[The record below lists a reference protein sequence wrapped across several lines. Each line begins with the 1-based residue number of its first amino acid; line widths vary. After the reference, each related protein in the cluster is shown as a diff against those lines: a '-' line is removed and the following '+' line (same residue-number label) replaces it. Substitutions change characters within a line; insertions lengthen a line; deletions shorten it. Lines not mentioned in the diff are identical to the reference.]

1 MKKYELWYTK
11 EAPFGNED
19 FTIFQFGNDI
29 PDDGWEKWSLPIGNG
44 YMGVNIF
51 GRVKTE
57 RMQVTE
63 NSLSNPYRA
72 CHAGL
77 NNFAEVYIDFEHE
90 NVGNYRRGLCLNNAV
105 CYTEYDYNGVHY
117 KREYFTSYP
126 DKVFVTRLSCDKK
139 GGLSFILRPEIPF
152 VKPYLFE
159 EGDGMGK
166 SGEVTVS
173 ADTITLGGEMEYY
186 GIKYEGIVTVI
197 NDGGERLSGDKT
209 IEIKNAD
216 SAVIIMAVGT
226 NYKLESR
233 VFTEKDD
240 KKKLACY
247 PHPHERVAKIIE
259 DAKKYRF
266 DELLKRHEDDY
277 CPMIERANVDLGGV
291 DECIPTDE
299 LLEEYKKGNFSRY
312 LEELHF
318 QFGRYL
324 LISSSRPGTYPA
336 NLQGTW
342 NKYDSSPWT
351 SGYWHNINV
360 QMNYW
365 PAFNTNLIELFE
377 PYAEYFKGYVPLAEE
392 LASEYIKE
400 YFPEKYVDKQGENG
414 WIIGTGAWLY
424 TIFGM
429 DKPFHGHS
437 GPGTGAFTTKLF
449 WDYYEFSM
457 DKKILKDITYPAIHS
472 MSKFL
477 SKVMIPVED
486 KILVKYSASPEQVVK
501 SDGNYS
507 GEHYYT
513 TGCAFDQ
520 QMVYENYN
528 DTLKCAEL
536 LGESD
541 ELTEQIKSEI
551 DRLDP
556 VIIGKS
562 GQVKEFRE
570 EEYYGDIGEYHHRH
584 VSQLI
589 GLYPE
594 TVINRNTP
602 EWIKA
607 AEVTLNKRGDESTGW
622 STAFKQNMWA
632 RAKNGNRALDLFKM
646 LLSKCTAPNLW
657 DMHPPFQIDG
667 NFGASAGVAEM
678 LVQSH
683 EGYIDIL
690 PALPDEWK
698 SGSFDGLTAR
708 GNFEISCE
716 WEDKKIKKLQILSK
730 SGEKCK
736 IYVGNDYKKDFIKDG
751 FIEFDTEIKGE
762 YIFEFI

>member
-1 MKKYELWYTK
+1 MKKYKLWYKK
-11 EAPFGNED
+11 EAPFGNEE
-19 FTIFQFGNDI
+19 FTLFEHGFDAS
-29 PDDGWEKWSLPIGNG
+29 DDGWEKWSLPIGNG
-44 YMGVNIF
+44 YMGVNIL

-63 NSLSNPYRA
+63 NSLCNPYA
-72 CHAGL
+72 KGNGGL
-77 NNFAEVYIDFEHE
+77 NNFCELYLDFEHE
-90 NVGNYRRGLCLNNAV
+90 NISDFRRGLSLNNAL
-105 CYTEYDYNGVHY
+105 CYMEYNCGGVHF
-117 KREYFTSYP
+117 KREHFTSYP
-126 DKVFVTRLSCDKK
+126 DKVFVTRISCDKK
-139 GGLSFILRPEIPF
+139 DGLSFVIRPEIPF
-152 VKPYLFE
+152 LKPYLFE

-166 SGEVTVS
+166 IGEVRVSGDTV
-173 ADTITLGGEMEYY
+173 TLGGEMEFYK
-186 GIKYEGIVTVI
+186 ISYEGIIKVI
-197 NDGGERLSGDKT
+197 PEGGELIQGDKT
-209 IEIKNAD
+209 IEVRNAQ
-216 SAVIIMAVGT
+216 SVVIIMAVGT
-226 NYKLESR
+226 NYRLESR
-233 VFTEKDD
+233 VFTEKDA
-240 KKKLACY
+240 KKKLSGY
-247 PHPHERVAKIIE
+247 PHPHERVAKIISE
-259 DAKKYRF
+259 ATALGF
-266 DELLKRHEDDY
+266 DELLKRHEEDY
-277 CPMIERANVDLGGV
+277 KPLIERAVIDLGG
-291 DECIPTDE
+291 EEENLPTDE
-299 LLEEYKKGNFSRY
+299 LLEKYKSGSGSRY
-312 LEELHF
+312 LEELYF

-342 NKYDSSPWT
+342 NKYDSAPWS

-365 PAFNTNLIELFE
+365 PAFNTNLAELFE
-377 PYAEYFKGYVPLAEE
+377 PYAEYFKAYKPLAEE

-400 YFPEKYVDKQGENG
+400 YFPENYSDREGENG

-449 WDYYEFSM
+449 RDYYEFTM
-457 DKKILKDITYPAIHS
+457 DKKILKDISYPAIHS
-472 MSKFL
+472 MSRFL

-486 KILVKYSASPEQVVK
+486 KLLVKYSASPEQVVK

-507 GEHYYT
+507 GKHYYT

-528 DTLKCAEL
+528 DTLKCAEE

-541 ELTEQIKSEI
+541 LLIQKIKRDI
-551 DRLDP
+551 DKLDP
-556 VIIGKS
+556 VIVGKS

-584 VSQLI
+584 ISQLI
-589 GLYPE
+589 GLYPG

-622 STAFKQNMWA
+622 STAHKLNMWA
-632 RAKNGNRALDLFKM
+632 RVKNGNRAMDLLNM

-667 NFGASAGVAEM
+667 NFGGTAGIAEM
-678 LVQSH
+678 LIQSH
-683 EGYIDIL
+683 EGYIHLL
-690 PALPDEWK
+690 PALPDEW
-698 SGSFDGLTAR
+698 SNGQAERLTAR
-708 GNFEISCE
+708 GNFEVSFS
-716 WEDKKIKKLQILSK
+716 WKDKKITGLDVLSR
-730 SGEKCK
+730 SGEALK
-736 IYVGNDYKKDFIKDG
+736 IYLGEDYEGEYIKDG
-751 FIEFDTEIKGE
+751 FITIETEKDKK
-762 YIFEFI
+762 YSFKF